1 MKISFPNL
9 TEIEN
14 LTDDEFD
21 ALSDD
26 ELMEVLKEAFKEVPD
41 DQLADLV
48 AISLLEAKVREQ
60 ANKSETMTELMDM
73 IRDILGVSPEALLA
87 LKTFD
92 HFLATT
98 GLDVGAYD

>member
-73 IRDILGVSPEALLA
+73 IRDILGVSPEALLM